1 MPVGSTNP
9 GPAVESTVNTQ
20 TPRGFVQFIQTIAVA
35 ITPVAVATV
44 TVAEQS
50 YGANGASFATAA
62 TGILAGDIILAVN
75 PPSITAGTGIAG
87 FRVDTA
93 TNDKFY
99 IDWVNPTAGSLTPAA
114 GTYLITVA
122 RLVQSVT
129 TTPGTL
135 STLPNAIV
143 TTS

>member
-9 GPAVESTVNTQ
+9 GPAIEQTVNTQ
-20 TPRGFVQFIQTIAVA
+20 SPRGFYQFIQTIAVSL
-35 ITPVAVATV
+35 TPVAVGAA

-50 YGANGASFATAA
+50 YGANGVSFVSAA
-62 TGILAGDIILAVN
+62 TGLLAGDIVLNVS
-75 PPSITAGTGIAG
+75 PPSITAGVGIAG
-87 FRVDTA
+87 ARVDTA
-93 TNDKFY
+93 TADKFY
-99 IDWVNPTAGSLTPAA
+99 IDWVNPTAGSLTPPA

-122 RLVQSVT
+122 RLIQSIT

-135 STLPNAIV
+135 STLPASIV